1 MTPPQ
6 PEDEKPPHPGIDRV
20 ALVLAIGM
28 VVNLLVIALMVFYAA
43 VFQTLEAPGIIAATQ
58 VLTGWGGG
66 IVGILGGYV
75 GYRASRK
82 IEKNKEEREP

>member
-1 MTPPQ
+1 ME
-6 PEDEKPPHPGIDRV
+6 PEKNENRPGIDRV

-28 VVNLLVIALMVFYAA
+28 VVNLLVIALMVFYATA
-43 VFQTLEAPGIIAATQ
+43 YQSLEAPGIIAATQ

-75 GYRASRK
+75 GFRSAR
-82 IEKNKEEREP
+82 KNKDEEEPKP